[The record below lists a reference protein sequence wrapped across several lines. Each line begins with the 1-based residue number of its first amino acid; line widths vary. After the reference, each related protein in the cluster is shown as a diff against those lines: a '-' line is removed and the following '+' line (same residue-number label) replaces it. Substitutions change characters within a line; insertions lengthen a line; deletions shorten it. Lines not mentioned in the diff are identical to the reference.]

1 MDRFRT
7 VAHRLV
13 LFGVLL
19 FELAAPA
26 SAAPGDLDS
35 TFASGGVKMIGFGD
49 PAVAEDVAIQEDGK
63 IVMAGYAVVGGDDD
77 FAVARLKPGGT
88 RDSTFSGDG
97 RRTTP
102 MGTGHGVGLAVA
114 TQPDGRIVVVGY
126 ASNATGEAFAI
137 GRFKPNGSLDPTFS
151 SDGKKLVD
159 FGGGYDEA
167 NDVAIQPDGR
177 IVVVGYDDDG
187 VGTDDSF
194 AIARLRPN
202 GSLDDT
208 FSGDGKK
215 TTQFGM
221 GVDIANAVAVQED
234 GDIVVAGYRDGG
246 LRMAVARYTP
256 NGHMDSTFG
265 TGGLVS
271 TGIGSGADLAEAV
284 AIQDDGRIVIAGATD
299 NGTDMDF
306 AVIRL
311 RRRGARDNDFDGDG
325 AKATDLGTGNET
337 AYGVGISD
345 DGKIV
350 VSGSASPDPEMGVVR
365 YLPDG
370 SEDPTFGVGGIVT
383 NPFGDG
389 RDLAIQS
396 DGKVVVVG
404 STGGATD
411 DFLVVRYEA

>member
-97 RRTTP
+97 RRPPP

-151 SDGKKLVD
+151 G
-159 FGGGYDEA
+159 E
-167 NDVAIQPDGR
+167 
-177 IVVVGYDDDG
+177 
-187 VGTDDSF
+187 
-194 AIARLRPN
+194 
-202 GSLDDT
+202 
-208 FSGDGKK
+208 GKK

-325 AKATDLGTGNET
+325 AKATDLGTGDET
-337 AYGVGISD
+337 AY
-345 DGKIV
+345 
-350 VSGSASPDPEMGVVR
+350 
-365 YLPDG
+365 
-370 SEDPTFGVGGIVT
+370 
-383 NPFGDG
+383 
-389 RDLAIQS
+389 
-396 DGKVVVVG
+396 
-404 STGGATD
+404 
-411 DFLVVRYEA
+411 

>member
-49 PAVAEDVAIQEDGK
+49 PAVAGE
-63 IVMAGYAVVGGDDD
+63 VG
-77 FAVARLKPGGT
+77 L
-88 RDSTFSGDG
+88 
-97 RRTTP
+97 
-102 MGTGHGVGLAVA
+102 GVGLAVA
-114 TQPDGRIVVVGY
+114 PQPDGRIVVGGY

-159 FGGGYDEA
+159 FGGGYDAA
-167 NDVAIQPDGR
+167 NDVAIQPHGR

-187 VGTDDSF
+187 VGTADSF

-221 GVDIANAVAVQED
+221 GGDIANAAAVQED
-234 GDIVVAGYRDGG
+234 GDIVVAGYRDG
-246 LRMAVARYTP
+246 R
-256 NGHMDSTFG
+256 
-265 TGGLVS
+265 
-271 TGIGSGADLAEAV
+271 
-284 AIQDDGRIVIAGATD
+284 
-299 NGTDMDF
+299 
-306 AVIRL
+306 
-311 RRRGARDNDFDGDG
+311 
-325 AKATDLGTGNET
+325 
-337 AYGVGISD
+337 
-345 DGKIV
+345 
-350 VSGSASPDPEMGVVR
+350 
-365 YLPDG
+365 
-370 SEDPTFGVGGIVT
+370 
-383 NPFGDG
+383 
-389 RDLAIQS
+389 
-396 DGKVVVVG
+396 
-404 STGGATD
+404 
-411 DFLVVRYEA
+411 